1 MTDSTLDP
9 DSIIDAIEQ
18 QTPTDSTPLAED
30 LDASIGNL
38 AASVDF
44 EGDGSNPM
52 PIGPEQGIELL
63 RPMIRGKADRDPED
77 ILRTLAI
84 IHLETG
90 ALLEKH
96 SDLDPV
102 ALVE

>member
-1 MTDSTLDP
+1 MSNSNLDP
-9 DSIIDAIEQ
+9 DAIVEAIEQ
-18 QTPTDSTPLAED
+18 ETPDDSTPLADD

-44 EGDGSNPM
+44 EGDGPNPM

-63 RPMIRGKADRDPED
+63 RPMIRGKADRDPEAV
-77 ILRTLAI
+77 LRTLAI

-96 SDLDPV
+96 SDTDPV
-102 ALVE
+102 DLVA